1 MFIIELH
8 KVLPFSLFVNMEDK
22 AIFFEK
28 KKLKWG
34 LSMDIAFGAYAQ
46 CELHIA
52 AVQLILGI
60 QVWLCRKAD

>member
-1 MFIIELH
+1 
-8 KVLPFSLFVNMEDK
+8 
-22 AIFFEK
+22 
-28 KKLKWG
+28 
-34 LSMDIAFGAYAQ
+34 MDIAFGAYAQ